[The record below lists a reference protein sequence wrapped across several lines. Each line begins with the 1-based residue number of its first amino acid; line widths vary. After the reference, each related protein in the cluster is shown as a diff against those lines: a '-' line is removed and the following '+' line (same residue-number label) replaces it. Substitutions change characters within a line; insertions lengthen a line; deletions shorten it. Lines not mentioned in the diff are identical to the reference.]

1 MDSRNRTIKKHP
13 DLRVPKNSKPRF
25 SKINPKKFQT
35 DRIPPQDELKKINKK
50 KKEKRKSK
58 YREIQGFEVIEG
70 MTLRI

>member
-35 DRIPPQDELKKINKK
+35 DRIPPQDELKKIKTKEEEKK
-50 KKEKRKSK
+50 GTTKIK
-58 YREIQGFEVIEG
+58 IQRDPRV
-70 MTLRI
+70 

>member
-13 DLRVPKNSKPRF
+13 DLRVPKNLKPRF

-50 KKEKRKSK
+50 KRKNENQNTERSK
-58 YREIQGFEVIEG
+58 G
-70 MTLRI
+70 LK